1 MGFFMK
7 KTIKLLLIII
17 FSAISTTSFAI
28 DFKIPGGI
36 KGTIKSGK
44 TLNLKLK
51 KTGDYEFSVKI
62 QNSVR
67 QRPGAEKWLKYDV
80 SHLLEELEIKIFDS
94 KNREIINNDYV
105 EPVRR
110 GRYGQ
115 DTELQYKPPKRIT
128 RFKARLIASESY
140 RLVFKPMINSLK
152 KEKYFLIA
160 KFKALPTRYH
170 GLKLEEWGAIVGMI
184 FVFGIVIFFWKISHY
199 AHPLAMEQ
207 AEKQAKAMLKEQGI
221 EVVDEKQEEP
231 EQDEEEVELFCPKCG
246 TKREE
251 AGAFCGDCGYRFK

>member
-1 MGFFMK
+1 M
-7 KTIKLLLIII
+7 LLILR
-17 FSAISTTSFAI
+17 FR
-28 DFKIPGGI
+28 GGI

-51 KTGDYEFSVKI
+51 KSGDYEFSVKI

-160 KFKALPTRYH
+160 KFKALPTRLSWSEIRRV
-170 GLKLEEWGAIVGMI
+170 GRNCWNDLCFWNSNILLEDI
-184 FVFGIVIFFWKISHY
+184 
-199 AHPLAMEQ
+199 PLCSSA
-207 AEKQAKAMLKEQGI
+207 GN
-221 EVVDEKQEEP
+221 
-231 EQDEEEVELFCPKCG
+231 G
-246 TKREE
+246 T
-251 AGAFCGDCGYRFK
+251 G